1 MSKLLL
7 AGLVGILLS
16 VAPARAQSPSGYST
30 RTEIQQ
36 RAHAARMAEIR
47 RHNYAQ
53 QEAIRLLFGPQGL
66 PALPTRGMPGGC
78 GFVAIELSR
87 IRSTIANANTHQS
100 A

>member
-30 RTEIQQ
+30 QTEIQQ

-66 PALPTRGMPGGC
+66 PALTRPSD
-78 GFVAIELSR
+78 AW
-87 IRSTIANANTHQS
+87 NAGRMRFRGNRAFPNQIYYR
-100 A
+100 